1 MTRLQRNHPLPLY
14 AQLKD
19 TLRSDLLTGRLRAH
33 EQLPSE
39 RELCARFRVS
49 RMTVRQALLD
59 LTREGLIYS
68 RVGKGTFASEPKINQ
83 QLKTLSGFSQDMQS
97 RGSLPS
103 SRVLEAKTERADAR
117 VARTLGL
124 APGVKVI
131 VLARVRLSDNIPLAI
146 ETVHL
151 PHTLCPNLLRHD
163 FARESL
169 YAVLEREYGYRLT
182 RAEQTIEAALA
193 RPREAALLRLTLPA
207 PVLVM
212 ERLTYTDQGILI
224 EHVHSIYRGD
234 RYKFHS
240 TLAPQG
246 VGNNL

>member
-1 MTRLQRNHPLPLY
+1 MARLKRNHPLPLY

-19 TLRSDLLTGRLRAH
+19 SLRADILAGRLRAH
-33 EQLPSE
+33 QQLPSE
-39 RELCARFRVS
+39 RDLCTRFHVS

-68 RVGKGTFASEPKINQ
+68 RAGKGTFASEPKIDQ
-83 QLKTLSGFSQDMQS
+83 QLKALSGFSQDMQS
-97 RGSLPS
+97 RGSKPS
-103 SRVLEAKTERADAR
+103 SRVIDAR
-117 VARTLGL
+117 IEQANEAMARQLNL
-124 APGVKVI
+124 VPGSEI
-131 VLARVRLSDNIPLAI
+131 ILLARVRLSDNIPLAI
-146 ETVHL
+146 ETVHI
-151 PHTLCPNLLRHD
+151 PHALCPNLLRHD

-193 RPREAALLRLTLPA
+193 RPREAALLQVTSPA

-212 ERLTYTDQGILI
+212 ERQTYTDTGILI

-240 TLAPQG
+240 TLAPQQG
-246 VGNNL
+246 

>member
-1 MTRLQRNHPLPLY
+1 MTRLKRNHPLPLY
-14 AQLKD
+14 TQLKES
-19 TLRSDLLTGRLRAH
+19 LRSDLVTGRLRAH
-33 EQLPSE
+33 DQLPSE

-59 LTREGLIYS
+59 LAREGLIYS
-68 RVGKGTFASEPKINQ
+68 RAGKGTFASEPKIDQ

-97 RGSLPS
+97 RGSAPA
-103 SRVLEAKTERADAR
+103 SRVLEAKAERASAR
-117 VARTLGL
+117 LARALNLT
-124 APGVKVI
+124 PGAKVI
-131 VLARVRLSDNIPLAI
+131 VLARVRLADGMPLAI

-151 PHTLCPNLLRHD
+151 PHALCPNLLRHD

-169 YAVLEREYGYRLT
+169 YAVLEREHGYRLT

-193 RPREAALLRLTLPA
+193 RPREAALLHLTLPA

-212 ERLTYTDQGILI
+212 ERLTYTDQGVLI

-240 TLAPQG
+240 TLAPHQG
-246 VGNNL
+246 

>member
-1 MTRLQRNHPLPLY
+1 MVRLKRNHPQPLY
-14 AQLKD
+14 AQLKES
-19 TLRSDLLTGRLRAH
+19 LRSDILAGRLRAH
-33 EQLPSE
+33 QQLPSE

-68 RVGKGTFASEPKINQ
+68 RAGKGTFASEPKIDQ
-83 QLKTLSGFSQDMQS
+83 QLKALSGFSQDMQS
-97 RGSLPS
+97 RGSKPS
-103 SRVLEAKTERADAR
+103 SRVLEAKIERAKDD
-117 VARTLGL
+117 VAKMLGVL
-124 APGVKVI
+124 PGAEI
-131 VLARVRLSDNIPLAI
+131 VLLTRVRLSDNIPLAI

-151 PHTLCPNLLRHD
+151 PHALCPNLLRHN
-163 FARESL
+163 FATESL
-169 YAVLEREYGYRLT
+169 YAVLEHEYGYRLT

-193 RPREAALLRLTLPA
+193 RSREAALLRLAAPA

-212 ERLTYTDQGILI
+212 ERVTYTDQGILI

-246 VGNNL
+246 IAS

>member
-14 AQLKD
+14 AQLRD
-19 TLRSDLLTGRLRAH
+19 TLRADLLAGRLRAH

-39 RELCARFRVS
+39 RELCARFHVS

-59 LTREGLIYS
+59 LAREGLIYS
-68 RVGKGTFASEPKINQ
+68 RAGKGTFASEPKIDQ
-83 QLKTLSGFSQDMQS
+83 QLKTLSGFSQDMRS
-97 RGSLPS
+97 RGSVPS

-117 VARTLGL
+117 LARILKLSLGD
-124 APGVKVI
+124 KVI
-131 VLARVRLSDNIPLAI
+131 VLTRVRLSDSIPLAI
-146 ETVHL
+146 ETAHL
-151 PHTLCPNLLRHD
+151 PHALCPNLLRHD

-193 RPREAALLRLTLPA
+193 RPREAALLQIALPA

-212 ERLTYTDQGILI
+212 ERLTYTDQGMLI
-224 EHVHSIYRGD
+224 EYVHSIYRGD
-234 RYKFHS
+234 RYKFYS
-240 TLAPQG
+240 TLTSQQG
-246 VGNNL
+246 